1 MDKNPEDDVVYNEE
15 GNKIFHRE
23 MSRALIGDNKV
34 GDDKKHYETPH
45 YQLKGEKPD
54 ERQEEFVLL
63 IIHTIEQA

>member
-23 MSRALIGDNKV
+23 MSRALISDNKV

-45 YQLKGEKPD
+45 YQLKGH
-54 ERQEEFVLL
+54 L
-63 IIHTIEQA
+63 